1 MEDYKFRVQI
11 LEEVKDFLDQLEEKP
26 RDKILYNI

>member
-1 MEDYKFRVQI
+1 MEDYKFRVQF